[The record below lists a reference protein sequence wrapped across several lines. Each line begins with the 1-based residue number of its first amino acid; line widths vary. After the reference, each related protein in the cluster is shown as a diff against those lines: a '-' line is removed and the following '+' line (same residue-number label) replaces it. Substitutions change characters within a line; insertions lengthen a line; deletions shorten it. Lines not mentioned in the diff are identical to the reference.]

1 MTVVLNDRRDIT
13 VATLERVA
21 FGGEQVR
28 FSSQAHKAMARMH
41 DGFQRYCQAN
51 QDRFIYR
58 VTSGAGPDA
67 KKRYSLA
74 ESRERRRRRK
84 GMPSPAFGGDLLPE
98 SVTRAALFA
107 ALAVFVEGHATI
119 PPARADTIAKRLD
132 GPLPRMPARGLLAAG
147 ELMPNAL
154 LFSEPY
160 VFDGDGFATGHGAQT
175 SAAMAAVAAILGR
188 RRAELAERVFALSL
202 AAFGVPADS
211 LERFIWS
218 GAESRTGRQEHPG
231 HQGLSQHLTETLRA
245 LARWAD
251 GTENGHR
258 RTPNNVP
265 SSLAVIPAALA
276 HCRQSIATL
285 NDVAERSL
293 RTVGCNPVYLPP
305 QPGHPEGRV
314 LSVGGYHNAQAAPA
328 IDALAVSW
336 VNLAAL
342 AHRQIINLHRG
353 AISGL
358 PDRLVDPSQHAATP
372 YAGYSTAPL
381 EWVPNDFVAEMRKLA
396 EPTLLT
402 AEVTASSPQ
411 DDVAITAPLA
421 FRTEME
427 VGKLLDAV
435 LAVLAVTGSQALYV
449 TGDRVPPN
457 LQGLV
462 RRLREVFPPVQSHR
476 QLGEECRLVAT
487 MFSAAVQEPDGILC

>member
-1 MTVVLNDRRDIT
+1 MTIVLNDRRDIT
-13 VATLERVA
+13 VTTLERVA

-28 FSSQAHKAMARMH
+28 FSSQAHEAMARMH
-41 DGFQRYCQAN
+41 AGFQQYCEAN

-67 KKRYSLA
+67 RKHYSLA
-74 ESRERRRRRK
+74 ESRERRRRHK
-84 GMPSPAFGGDLLPE
+84 GMPNPAFGGDLLPE

-107 ALAVFVEGHATI
+107 ALAVFVEGHATV
-119 PPARADTIAKRLD
+119 PPARADAIARRLD
-132 GPLPRMPARGLLAAG
+132 GPLPRMSARGLIAAG
-147 ELMPNAL
+147 ELMPNAV

-175 SAAMAAVAAILGR
+175 SAAMAAVTAILGR
-188 RRAELAERVFALSL
+188 RRADLAERVFALSSAALGGEMPSSFAVSPAVL
-202 AAFGVPADS
+202 AA
-211 LERFIWS
+211 
-218 GAESRTGRQEHPG
+218 T
-231 HQGLSQHLTETLRA
+231 
-245 LARWAD
+245 
-251 GTENGHR
+251 
-258 RTPNNVP
+258 
-265 SSLAVIPAALA
+265 
-276 HCRQSIATL
+276 RQSIATL
-285 NDVAERSL
+285 TEVADRSL
-293 RTVGCNPVYLPP
+293 RAVGCNPVYIPP
-305 QPGHPEGRV
+305 QPEHPEGRV

-342 AHRQIINLHRG
+342 AHRQTINLHRG
-353 AISGL
+353 VISGL
-358 PDRLVDPSQHAATP
+358 PDRLVDPSQNAATP

-411 DDVAITAPLA
+411 DDVDITAPLA
-421 FRTEME
+421 FRTERE

-449 TGDRVPPN
+449 TGDRVPQD
-457 LQGLV
+457 LQRLV
-462 RRLREVFPPVQSHR
+462 RRLRGIFPPVLAHR
-476 QLGEECRLVAT
+476 QLGEECQSVAT
-487 MFSAAVQEPDGILC
+487 MFSAAVQEPDGVLC